1 MIFKY
6 YLSPQGKGTGSIQ
19 GDRLRHLTENQL
31 RHRNAS
37 LKTLL
42 LSRMLNGIW
51 LGLLTVAALLAGL
64 TGRLGGMTDAAI
76 QGANAAVTVSLGLIG
91 VMALWLG
98 ILRLAEQAG
107 LVTTLAR
114 FLQPF
119 LGRLFPEVPPG
130 HPALGSMVL
139 NIAANALGLTN
150 AATPMGLRAM
160 RDLQRLNPC
169 PDTATNAMCTFLAIN
184 TGSVQLIPVTA
195 IAVLAA
201 NGSKN
206 PTWIVGTTLLAT
218 LCSSLTG
225 LLVVKTSQGLGWF
238 RPPAGPTAPFH
249 DPVTTAATSAPDVTE
264 TAASSTALRPL
275 GWKGRC
281 GLVVLVLCFVGFA
294 VDATLRPPAGSEATL
309 ENTPIALRALNA
321 VSLVALPFLL
331 VSIPVYAAFRGL
343 AVHEQFVTGAK
354 EGFETAV
361 RIIPYLVAMLVA
373 IGCLRGAGG
382 IEGFT
387 RWLEPVLN
395 WVGYPPE
402 LVPMTL
408 LRPLT
413 GSGTLAAFTD
423 LVKTQGADS
432 LLARMGGTLFGSTET
447 TFYVIAV
454 YFGSIG
460 IRRTRHAVLA
470 GLAADAAGAV
480 AAVAICRAMA

>member
-1 MIFKY
+1 
-6 YLSPQGKGTGSIQ
+6 
-19 GDRLRHLTENQL
+19 
-31 RHRNAS
+31 
-37 LKTLL
+37 
-42 LSRMLNGIW
+42 MLNGIW

-64 TGRLGGMTDAAI
+64 TGRLGGMTDGAI

-98 ILRLAEQAG
+98 VLRLAEQAG
-107 LVTTLAR
+107 LVTTLAKI
-114 FLQPF
+114 LQPF

-139 NIAANALGLTN
+139 NITANALGLTN

-160 RDLQRLNPC
+160 RDLQRLNPR
-169 PDTATNAMCTFLAIN
+169 PDTASNAMCTFLAIN

-201 NGSKN
+201 NGSRN

-225 LLVVKTSQGLGWF
+225 LLVVKTAQRLSRF
-238 RPPAGPTAPFH
+238 RPTEDPMPTNDGCRDTPPSIGSH
-249 DPVTTAATSAPDVTE
+249 DSAESPVRATT
-264 TAASSTALRPL
+264 RPL
-275 GWKGRC
+275 GWVGRC
-281 GLVVLVLCFVGFA
+281 GMLLLVLAFA
-294 VDATLRPPAGSEATL
+294 AFAIEATLHPPTGSEAGL
-309 ENTPIALRALNA
+309 QSGPIGLRALNA
-321 VSLVALPFLL
+321 LSLVALPFLL
-331 VSIPVYAAFRGL
+331 VSIPVYASLRGL
-343 AVHEQFVTGAK
+343 AVHEEFVTGAK
-354 EGFETAV
+354 EGFETAI

-387 RWLEPVLN
+387 RWLQPVLN
-395 WVGYPPE
+395 TVGYPPE

-423 LVKTQGADS
+423 LVKTHGADS

-460 IRRTRHAVLA
+460 IRRTRHAVFA
-470 GLAADAAGAV
+470 GLAADLAGAI
-480 AAVAICRAMA
+480 AAVAICRLMN

>member
-1 MIFKY
+1 
-6 YLSPQGKGTGSIQ
+6 
-19 GDRLRHLTENQL
+19 
-31 RHRNAS
+31 
-37 LKTLL
+37 
-42 LSRMLNGIW
+42 MLNGIW
-51 LGLLTVAALLAGL
+51 LGLLTVAALLAGM
-64 TGRLGGMTDAAI
+64 TGRLGGMTDGAI
-76 QGANAAVTVSLGLIG
+76 QGANTAVTVSLGLIG
-91 VMALWLG
+91 IMALWLG

-114 FLQPF
+114 FLQPV

-130 HPALGSMVL
+130 HPALGSIVL
-139 NIAANALGLTN
+139 NVTANALGLTN

-160 RDLQRLNPC
+160 RDLQRLNLQ
-169 PDTATNAMCTFLAIN
+169 PDTASNAMCTFLAIN

-225 LLVVKTSQGLGWF
+225 LVVVKIAQRLRWF
-238 RPPAGPTAPFH
+238 RISESRTASPTPPRPAEEPKESDEAFP
-249 DPVTTAATSAPDVTE
+249 PSAP
-264 TAASSTALRPL
+264 RPL
-275 GWKGRC
+275 GWAGRC
-281 GLVVLVLCFVGFA
+281 ALLLLLICFAGFA
-294 VDATLRPPAGSEATL
+294 VEATLHPPTGSEATL
-309 ENTPIALRALNA
+309 ETAPVALRALNA
-321 VSLVALPFLL
+321 LSLVALPFLL
-331 VSIPVYAAFRGL
+331 VAIPIYAALRGL
-343 AVHEQFVTGAK
+343 AVHEQFVSGAK
-354 EGFETAV
+354 EGFETAI

-387 RWLEPVLN
+387 RWLEPLLN
-395 WVGYPPE
+395 SVGYPPE

-423 LVKTQGADS
+423 LVKTHGADS

-460 IRRTRHAVLA
+460 IRRTRHAILA
-470 GLAADAAGAV
+470 GLAADAAGAI
-480 AAVAICRAMA
+480 AAVAICRAMV

>member
-1 MIFKY
+1 
-6 YLSPQGKGTGSIQ
+6 
-19 GDRLRHLTENQL
+19 
-31 RHRNAS
+31 
-37 LKTLL
+37 
-42 LSRMLNGIW
+42 MLNGIW
-51 LGLLTVAALLAGL
+51 LGLLTVAALLAGI
-64 TGRLGGMTDAAI
+64 TGRLGGMTDGAI
-76 QGANAAVTVSLGLIG
+76 QGANTAVTVSLGLIG

-107 LVTTLAR
+107 LVNSLAQ
-114 FLQPF
+114 LLKPL
-119 LGRLFPEVPPG
+119 LGRLFPEVPAG

-160 RDLQRLNPC
+160 RDLQRLNPR

-225 LLVVKTSQGLGWF
+225 LLVVKTAQKLKGF
-238 RPPAGPTAPFH
+238 RIPTEPLPPQSSPHAGSDLEKSDEPTLPDAP
-249 DPVTTAATSAPDVTE
+249 
-264 TAASSTALRPL
+264 RPL
-275 GWKGRC
+275 GWGGRC
-281 GLVVLVLCFVGFA
+281 ALLLLVLFFAGFA
-294 VDATLRPPAGSEATL
+294 AQATLHPPAGSGSAL
-309 ENTPIALRALNA
+309 DASPIALRALNA
-321 VSLVALPFLL
+321 LSLVALPFLL
-331 VSIPVYAAFRGL
+331 VAIPVYAALRGL
-343 AVHEQFVTGAK
+343 AVHEQFVAGAK
-354 EGFETAV
+354 EGFDTAI

-387 RWLEPVLN
+387 RWLEPLLKS
-395 WVGYPPE
+395 VGYPSE

-423 LVKTQGADS
+423 LVKTHGADS

-460 IRRTRHAVLA
+460 IRRTRHAILA
-470 GLAADAAGAV
+470 GLAADLAGAI
-480 AAVAICRAMA
+480 AAVAICQAMA

>member
-1 MIFKY
+1 
-6 YLSPQGKGTGSIQ
+6 
-19 GDRLRHLTENQL
+19 
-31 RHRNAS
+31 
-37 LKTLL
+37 
-42 LSRMLNGIW
+42 MLNGIW
-51 LGLLTVAALLAGL
+51 LGLLTVAALLAGI
-64 TGRLGGMTDAAI
+64 TGRLGGMTDGAI
-76 QGANAAVTVSLGLIG
+76 QGANTAVTVSLGLIG

-107 LVTTLAR
+107 LVSTLAQW
-114 FLQPF
+114 LKPL
-119 LGRLFPEVPPG
+119 LGRLFPEVPAG

-160 RDLQRLNPC
+160 RDLQRLNPR

-218 LCSSLTG
+218 VCSSLTG
-225 LLVVKTSQGLGWF
+225 LLVVKTTQRLKGF
-238 RPPAGPTAPFH
+238 RIPTEPFSTPTAP
-249 DPVTTAATSAPDVTE
+249 PLAADSEKTEEFTLPSAP
-264 TAASSTALRPL
+264 RPL
-275 GWKGRC
+275 GWAGRC
-281 GLVVLVLCFVGFA
+281 ALLLLVLCFVGFA
-294 VDATLRPPAGSEATL
+294 VQATVRPPTGSEASLT
-309 ENTPIALRALNA
+309 TSPIALRALNA
-321 VSLVALPFLL
+321 LSLVALPFLL
-331 VSIPVYAAFRGL
+331 VAIPVYAALRGL
-343 AVHEQFVTGAK
+343 AVHEQFVAGAK
-354 EGFETAV
+354 EGFDTAI

-387 RWLEPVLN
+387 RWLEPLLN
-395 WVGYPPE
+395 SVGYPPE

-423 LVKTQGADS
+423 LVKTHGADS

-460 IRRTRHAVLA
+460 IRRTRHAILA
-470 GLAADAAGAV
+470 GLAADLAGAI

>member
-1 MIFKY
+1 
-6 YLSPQGKGTGSIQ
+6 
-19 GDRLRHLTENQL
+19 
-31 RHRNAS
+31 
-37 LKTLL
+37 
-42 LSRMLNGIW
+42 MLNGIW
-51 LGLLTVAALLAGL
+51 LGLLTVAALLAGV
-64 TGRLGGMTDAAI
+64 TGRLGGMTDGAI

-98 ILRLAEQAG
+98 VLRLAEQAG

-114 FLQPF
+114 ILQPF

-139 NIAANALGLTN
+139 NITANALGLTN

-160 RDLQRLNPC
+160 KDLQRLNPN
-169 PDTATNAMCTFLAIN
+169 PDSATNAMCTFLAIN

-218 LCSSLTG
+218 VCSSLTG
-225 LLVVKTSQGLGWF
+225 LLVVKTTQGLRWF
-238 RPPAGPTAPFH
+238 RPTETPIPPSNASLDSPTAI
-249 DPVTTAATSAPDVTE
+249 VSEAAIESVAP
-264 TAASSTALRPL
+264 AAPRPL
-275 GWKGRC
+275 GWGGRC
-281 GLVVLVLCFVGFA
+281 GLMLLVLSFAAFA
-294 VDATLRPPAGSEATL
+294 VEATLHPPAGSEAGL
-309 ENTPIALRALNA
+309 QSGPIALRALNA
-321 VSLVALPFLL
+321 LSLVALPFLL

-343 AVHEQFVTGAK
+343 AVHEHFVAGAK

-387 RWLEPVLN
+387 RWLEPLLN
-395 WVGYPPE
+395 SVGYPPE

-423 LVKTQGADS
+423 LVKTHGADS

-470 GLAADAAGAV
+470 GLAADLAGAI

>member
-1 MIFKY
+1 
-6 YLSPQGKGTGSIQ
+6 
-19 GDRLRHLTENQL
+19 
-31 RHRNAS
+31 
-37 LKTLL
+37 
-42 LSRMLNGIW
+42 MLNGIW

-64 TGRLGGMTDAAI
+64 TGRLGAMTDGAI
-76 QGANAAVTVSLGLIG
+76 QGANAAVTVSLGLVG

-98 ILRLAEQAG
+98 VLRLAEQAG

-114 FLQPF
+114 ILQPL
-119 LGRLFPEVPPG
+119 LGRLFPEVPAG

-139 NIAANALGLTN
+139 NITANALGLTN

-160 RDLQRLNPC
+160 RDLQRLNPH

-201 NGSKN
+201 NGSKH

-218 LCSSLTG
+218 VCSSLTG
-225 LLVVKTSQGLGWF
+225 LLVVKGTQGLRWF
-238 RPPAGPTAPFH
+238 RSPGNLNPLGHGPLESPAS
-249 DPVTTAATSAPDVTE
+249 VTPDEANEPGVPSAP
-264 TAASSTALRPL
+264 RPL
-275 GWKGRC
+275 GWRGRC
-281 GLVVLVLCFVGFA
+281 GLGVLVLCFVAFA
-294 VDATLRPPAGSEATL
+294 VEATLHPPAGSEAGL
-309 ENTPIALRALNA
+309 QAGPVAVRALNA
-321 VSLVALPFLL
+321 LSLVALPFLL

-343 AVHEQFVTGAK
+343 AVHEQFVAGAK

-387 RWLEPVLN
+387 RWLEPLLN
-395 WVGYPPE
+395 SVGYPPE

-413 GSGTLAAFTD
+413 GSGTLAALTD
-423 LVKTQGADS
+423 LVKTHATDT
-432 LLARMGGTLFGSTET
+432 LPARMGATLFSRTET

-470 GLAADAAGAV
+470 GLAADLAGAI